1 MKPPHIALMLL
12 ICAIWG
18 YNFVASKI
26 AVGQFPPVFFTG
38 MRFIGLGLLMAPWL
52 KWQKGQMH
60 LVLPAA
66 LLMGTLH
73 FALMFNGIALADDVS
88 VVAVVVQLGVPIST
102 LMAWAM
108 LGEKV
113 RWKRGLGI
121 ALAFA
126 GTMIIS
132 FDPKVVGYMGAIL
145 YCLGSVFAMSYGQ
158 IFIRRIS
165 GVDTFTMQAWV
176 GAISGPSLL
185 LISFIFERGQLP
197 SMVEANWMHWGTLAY
212 AIIGVSLIGHG
223 GAYYLLRKY
232 PVSIVN
238 PGFTLAPI
246 LGIVFGIVFL
256 DERLSER
263 VLFGAAVTIVG
274 VLIVTL
280 REAKAVEARSTS
292 REAAALAAPAPS
304 KTAGE

>member
-38 MRFIGLGLLMAPWL
+38 MRFIGLGLLMVPWL

-66 LLMGTLH
+66 LMMGTLH

-102 LMAWAM
+102 LMAWAL

-113 RWKRGLGI
+113 RWKRGAGI
-121 ALAFA
+121 ALAFI
-126 GTMIIS
+126 GTMVIS
-132 FDPKVVGYMGAIL
+132 FDPKVFGYMGAIL

-158 IFIRRIS
+158 VLVRRIS

-185 LISFIFERGQLP
+185 LISLIFEDGQTT
-197 SMVEANWMHWGTLAY
+197 SMLEAGWVHWSMLAY
-212 AIIGVSLIGHG
+212 AIIGVSLVGHG

-246 LGIVFGIVFL
+246 LGIVSGILFL

-263 VLFGAAVTIVG
+263 VLIGAALTLAG

-280 REAKAVEARSTS
+280 REAKVVEAR
-292 REAAALAAPAPS
+292 RLGRAEAALGTPAPS

>member
-1 MKPPHIALMLL
+1 MKPQHLALMLL

-26 AVGQFPPVFFTG
+26 AVSQFPPVFFTG
-38 MRFIGLGLLMAPWL
+38 LRFLGLALLMAPWL

-66 LLMGTLH
+66 LMMGTLH
-73 FALMFNGIALADDVS
+73 FSLMFNGIALADDVS

-102 LMAWAM
+102 LMAWGM
-108 LGEKV
+108 LGERV

-121 ALAFA
+121 ALAFL
-126 GTMIIS
+126 GTMVIS
-132 FDPKVVGYMGAIL
+132 FDTRVMGYQGAIL
-145 YCLGSVFAMSYGQ
+145 FCIGSVLAMSYGQ
-158 IFIRRIS
+158 ILVRRIR

-176 GAISGPSLL
+176 GAISAPSLL
-185 LISFIFERGQLP
+185 LISFMTESGQVD
-197 SMVEANWMHWGTLAY
+197 SAMMADWTHWATLGY
-212 AIIGVSLIGHG
+212 AVLGVSLIGHG
-223 GAYYLLRKY
+223 GAYFLLRRY

-246 LGIVFGIVFL
+246 LGIASGIVFL
-256 DERLSER
+256 NESLSGR
-263 VLFGAAVTIVG
+263 VLIGSAMTLVG

-280 REAKAVEARSTS
+280 REAQAAEARGLTPA
-292 REAAALAAPAPS
+292 EAPD
-304 KTAGE
+304 KIVGKVAGE

>member
-1 MKPPHIALMLL
+1 MKPPHIALLLL

-38 MRFIGLGLLMAPWL
+38 MRFLGLGLLMVPWL

-102 LMAWAM
+102 LMAWAL
-108 LGEKV
+108 LGERV
-113 RWKRGLGI
+113 RWKRGSGI
-121 ALAFA
+121 ALAFI
-126 GTMIIS
+126 GTMVIS
-132 FDPKVVGYMGAIL
+132 FDPKVFGYMGAIL

-158 IFIRRIS
+158 ILVRRIT

-185 LISFIFERGQLP
+185 LISFVFEGGQVQSVLDAQW
-197 SMVEANWMHWGTLAY
+197 VHWFMLGY
-212 AIIGVSLIGHG
+212 AILGVSLIGHG
-223 GAYYLLRKY
+223 GAYYLLRRY

-246 LGIVFGIVFL
+246 LGIAFGIMFL
-256 DERLSER
+256 DENLSAR
-263 VLFGAAVTIVG
+263 VLIGAALTLAG

-280 REAKAVEARSTS
+280 REAKVVEARHVSA
-292 REAAALAAPAPS
+292 EQAALQAPAPN
-304 KTAGE
+304 KAAGE